1 MKEGFTLK
9 RENFFKKNWLILLTG
24 FLVGV
29 AALVLQKLG
38 NPGNMGFCI
47 ACFERDIA
55 GALGLHTAG
64 AKVAEDA
71 ISVGNLAYFRPEIIG
86 ILLGSMIMAICT
98 KEFKG
103 TAGSS
108 PVLRFFLGAGVMIGA
123 LVFLGCPLRMVIRIG
138 GGDPNALIGLGG
150 FIVGILVGVFFLKK
164 GFTLNRAYKQSKLE
178 GAAFPITTLIMG
190 VLCLLGIIG
199 LMTAEGTA
207 PGGSRAP
214 WYISIIAGLLV
225 GALGQKSRFCMVGGV
240 RDAVMFKQFG
250 LITGFIVVIITV
262 LAGNAILG
270 NFGETYKGFKLV
282 GQPIA
287 SADWLWN
294 FLGMLI
300 VGWGSALLG
309 GCPLRQLILAG
320 EGNSDSAISVLG
332 MIAGAAFAHNFK
344 LASGASKLADDG
356 ITVTGGSTP
365 NGHIAVIA
373 IIVLL
378 AIVSLVCT
386 FCRKKEKAE

>member
-1 MKEGFTLK
+1 MKEGYLVEK
-9 RENFFKKNWLILLTG
+9 KENFFKKNWLILLTG

-103 TAGSS
+103 KGGSS
-108 PVLRFFLGAGVMIGA
+108 PILRFFLGAGVMIGA

-138 GGDPNALIGLGG
+138 GGDPNALIGLVG
-150 FIVGILVGVFFLKK
+150 FIVGILIGVFFLKK
-164 GFTLNRAYKQSKLE
+164 GFTLNKAYKQSKLE
-178 GAAFPITTLIMG
+178 GAAFPITTAIMG
-190 VLCLLGIIG
+190 VLCLLGIVG

-214 WYISIIAGLLV
+214 WYIAIIAGLLV
-225 GALGQKSRFCMVGGV
+225 GALGQRSRFCMVGGV
-240 RDAVMFKQFG
+240 RDAVMFKEFG

-294 FLGMLI
+294 FLGMAI

-320 EGNSDSAISVLG
+320 EGNSDSAVTILG
-332 MIAGAAFAHNFK
+332 MIAGAALAHNFK
-344 LASGASKLADDG
+344 LASGASKLGEDG
-356 ITVTGGSTP
+356 TVTGGSTH

-373 IIVLL
+373 ILVLL
-378 AIVSLVCT
+378 AIVSVVCT
-386 FCRKKEKAE
+386 FCKKKEKAE

>member
-1 MKEGFTLK
+1 MKKEGFLK
-9 RENFFKKNWLILLTG
+9 KYWLVLLTG

-29 AALVLQKLG
+29 AALLLQKLG

-71 ISVGNLAYFRPEIIG
+71 ISVGTLAYFRPEIIG
-86 ILLGSMIMAICT
+86 ILLGSMLMAICT

-103 TAGSS
+103 KGGSS

-150 FIVGILVGVFFLKK
+150 FIVGILIGVFFLKK
-164 GFTLNRAYKQSKLE
+164 GFTLNRAYSQRKLE
-178 GAAFPITTLIMG
+178 GAAFPITTAIMG
-190 VLCLLGIIG
+190 ALCLLGIVG
-199 LMTAEGTA
+199 LMTEAGNG
-207 PGGSRAP
+207 PGGARAP
-214 WYISIIAGLLV
+214 WYIAIVAGLIV

-240 RDAVMFKQFG
+240 RDAVMFKEFG
-250 LITGFIVVIITV
+250 LIAGFGMVIVTV

-270 NFGETYKGFKLV
+270 NFGENYKGFTLV

-294 FLGMLI
+294 FLGMAI

-309 GCPLRQLILAG
+309 GCPLRQLVLAG
-320 EGNSDSAISVLG
+320 EGNSDSAITIIG
-332 MIAGAAFAHNFK
+332 MIAGAALAHNFK
-344 LASGASKLADDG
+344 LASGPSTLAEDG
-356 ITVTGGSTP
+356 TVKGGSTP
-365 NGHIAVIA
+365 NAHIAVIA
-373 IIVLL
+373 ILVLL
-378 AIVSLVCT
+378 AVVSVICT
-386 FCRKKEKAE
+386 FCKKKEKAE